1 MLVSQIGSW
10 TADMWGA
17 VIGLFSFI
25 PSWGW
30 MIIVF
35 TVCLKL
41 ILSPLDF
48 WQRKVSRESMK
59 KQAVLQPELAKIQ
72 KKFGN
77 NKQMLNQKTMEL
89 YKRENFNMFGSCG
102 VMLLNMA
109 ITLFVFITLFYGLMG
124 ISQTQVLNQYNS
136 LEEAYNANFAQVYN
150 IEESEISSKEAE
162 LWQQAYQQAST
173 ELNEGAT
180 EDVTEEQIYSRAL
193 EIFISTDEMQQVQQA
208 VLAIFN
214 DEVKESWL
222 WIDNVWRPDTNSSAF
237 PDYQS
242 FVSQTNFYSSE
253 QYTKVLN
260 ERLESLPEGATDEQ
274 RNEITTEV
282 QKSFEQKYDF
292 VTSIVQQE
300 YSSWNGYFILVV
312 LSAVITYLSLTI
324 TQGGFK
330 KKKNQ
335 EEDPTNAIGAGKA
348 MKFMR
353 FLLPILMII
362 FTIGYSAAFA
372 LYIVTNSLMSM
383 IISLISMK
391 ILETIDKKKKVT
403 ITTKNRPEYSR

>member
-48 WQRKVSRESMK
+48 WQRKISRENMK

-89 YKRENFNMFGSCG
+89 YKRENFNMFGSCW

-124 ISQTQVLNQYNS
+124 ISQTQMLNQYNS
-136 LEEAYNANFAQVYN
+136 LEEAYNTNFAQVYN
-150 IEESEISSKEAE
+150 IDESEISSKEAE
-162 LWQQAYQQAST
+162 LWQQAYQQATT
-173 ELNEGAT
+173 ELNKDEQEA
-180 EDVTEEQIYSRAL
+180 TEEQIYSRAL
-193 EIFISTDEMQQVQQA
+193 EIYISTDEMKQIQQA
-208 VLAIFN
+208 VLATFN
-214 DEVKESWL
+214 NEVKESWL

-242 FVSQTNFYSSE
+242 FVSQANFYSST
-253 QYTKVLN
+253 QYTTVLN
-260 ERLESLPEGATDEQ
+260 EKLASLPEDATDEQ
-274 RNEITTEV
+274 KNQIINEV

-292 VTSIVQQE
+292 VTTGVQQA

-324 TQGGFK
+324 AQGGFK

-335 EEDPTNAIGAGKA
+335 EEDLTSAMGAGKA

-372 LYIVTNSLMSM
+372 LYIVTNSFMSM
-383 IISLISMK
+383 IISLIAMK
-391 ILETIDKKKKVT
+391 ILEKLDKKKKVT
-403 ITTKNRPEYSR
+403 ITTKNKPEYSR

>member
-48 WQRKVSRESMK
+48 WQRKISRENMK

-89 YKRENFNMFGSCG
+89 YKRENFNMFGSCW

-124 ISQTQVLNQYNS
+124 ISQTQMLNQYNS
-136 LEEAYNANFAQVYN
+136 LEEAYNTNFAQVYN
-150 IEESEISSKEAE
+150 IDESEISSKEAE
-162 LWQQAYQQAST
+162 LWQQAYQQATT
-173 ELNEGAT
+173 ELNKDEQEA
-180 EDVTEEQIYSRAL
+180 TEEQIYSRAL
-193 EIFISTDEMQQVQQA
+193 EIYISTDEMKQIQQA
-208 VLAIFN
+208 VLATFN
-214 DEVKESWL
+214 NEVKESWL
-222 WIDNVWRPDTNSSAF
+222 WVDNVWRPDTNSSAF

-242 FVSQTNFYSSE
+242 FVSQANFYSST
-253 QYTKVLN
+253 QYTTVLN
-260 ERLESLPEGATDEQ
+260 EKLASLPEDATDEQ
-274 RNEITTEV
+274 KNQIINEV

-292 VTSIVQQE
+292 VTTGVQQA

-312 LSAVITYLSLTI
+312 LAAVITYLSLTI
-324 TQGGFK
+324 AQGGFK

-335 EEDPTNAIGAGKA
+335 EEDLTSAMGAGKA

-372 LYIVTNSLMSM
+372 LYIVTNSFMSM
-383 IISLISMK
+383 IISLIAMK
-391 ILETIDKKKKVT
+391 ILEKLDKKKKVT
-403 ITTKNRPEYSR
+403 ITTKNKPEYSR